1 MEHDEQMVLVSS
13 AGVEVNNVHYTV
25 GFLQQIQSSF
35 VLFPLDELIRRVIE
49 FSHDDGYLVLADSE
63 LLVIVLIEGVI
74 FIVEGGLGA
83 QLVSLVLDGP
93 FGRLLRSRGVAGPC
107 WVFLSL

>member
-25 GFLQQIQSSF
+25 SFLQQIQSSF
-35 VLFPLDELIRRVIE
+35 VLFPLDELIGRVIE
-49 FSHDDGYLVLADSE
+49 FGHNDWYLVLADSE
-63 LLVIVLIEGVI
+63 LLVIMLIEDVV

-83 QLVSLVLDGP
+83 QLVSLVLNGP
-93 FGRLLRSRGVAGPC
+93 FG
-107 WVFLSL
+107 